1 MDSQWSKLETVL
13 SVHKFTKLE
22 DLDIEKWLQ
31 EMGLKST
38 NIELSHIVPTK
49 VRMLF
54 IELSYQ
60 IQKYNYLHSI
70 IDYDSCVH
78 NEREKH
84 IK

>member
-1 MDSQWSKLETVL
+1 
-13 SVHKFTKLE
+13 
-22 DLDIEKWLQ
+22 
-31 EMGLKST
+31 MGLKST

-60 IQKYNYLHSI
+60 IQKYYYLHSI